1 MPNFLKKLLL
11 LTVSEQEKKVL
22 IALQTSE
29 VTSRR
34 VVGRGTLTVDAI
46 EVTRTRK
53 FQEYAE
59 QASQIVNN
67 SR

>member
-1 MPNFLKKLLL
+1 MPSFLKRLLL

-22 IALQTSE
+22 VALQTSE

-59 QASQIVNN
+59 QASQIVNS